1 MRHMNAL
8 QLRQSLGQAVL
19 ELQKTGEPIL
29 LEKGRQP
36 VAVIISL
43 KDFEERFAEKMA
55 AETRDKLLSKMDAL
69 IRPALDLTPSETMI
83 QELRDS
89 RR

>member
-1 MRHMNAL
+1 MNAL

-19 ELQKTGEPIL
+19 DLQKTGEPIM

-43 KDFEERFAEKMA
+43 KDFQERFAEKMA
-55 AETRDKLLSKMDAL
+55 AETRDNLLREMDAM
-69 IRPALDLTPSETMI
+69 IRPAQDPTPSDVI
-83 QELRDS
+83 IRELRNS
-89 RR
+89 KG